1 METKE
6 VYTRQEVIDLLYK
19 LADDLDAKY
28 VEIVHPWG
36 VINIWICEHFKPID
50 NS

>member
-6 VYTRQEVIDLLYK
+6 IYTRQEVIDMLYI

-28 VEIVHPWG
+28 VEISHPWG
-36 VINIWICEHFKPID
+36 AVNIWICEHFKPID